1 MNHFNKK
8 YLGFL
13 LILLVL
19 TANVSYAYSQM
30 NCRMNMKKG
39 CVCEDQ
45 TDKENSPVIN
55 KIDCCK
61 EVVKEINNV
70 SILQILPSEENINF
84 SDDVFFTENSNL
96 LYDSI
101 HLPIDF
107 KLYNSPPKDI
117 PILNSN
123 FRI

>member
-1 MNHFNKK
+1 
-8 YLGFL
+8 
-13 LILLVL
+13 
-19 TANVSYAYSQM
+19 
-30 NCRMNMKKG
+30 MKKG